1 MNVSVLQ
8 ETKEGTVQQ
17 GMIAVVFENDLKSVR
32 PALMNL
38 KNEYREI
45 VRTSFIAEMTG
56 NFGLD
61 IVVVHGDTTR
71 IRSFE
76 QKMIAKRGVRS
87 VRLTLIPSEGTGT

>member
-8 ETKEGTVQQ
+8 ETKEGPVQQ
-17 GMIAVVFENDLKSVR
+17 GMIAVVYENGLKSVR

-38 KNEYREI
+38 KKEYREI
-45 VRTSFIAEMTG
+45 VRTSFIAVMTG
-56 NFGLD
+56 NFGLEI
-61 IVVVHGDTTR
+61 IVVQGDTAR

-87 VRLTLIPSEGTGT
+87 ARLTLIPQESHGI